1 MPIVASSLSAQTPQR
16 QRVARVAKT
25 FGRSD
30 GVSLQLDELYGVMNG
45 LLFVLT
51 RGKPI
56 AGLFSVQRIEPPI
69 RITSDGEGV
78 YGAAK

>member
-51 RGKPI
+51 RGKPSLVCS
-56 AGLFSVQRIEPPI
+56 LFSELNLPFV
-69 RITSDGEGV
+69 
-78 YGAAK
+78 